1 MHCIGYMNALF
12 TPGRVKIYAKITN
25 SPCIGPLYFFLFLE
39 CKIILLIIFIKDVG
53 NTTSQT
59 SILRLNFKKIVI
71 IREGETF
78 GITST
83 SCYSRF

>member
-1 MHCIGYMNALF
+1 MHCIGYKNALF
-12 TPGRVKIYAKITN
+12 TPGRVKINAKI
-25 SPCIGPLYFFLFLE
+25 IFFLFLE

-59 SILRLNFKKIVI
+59 SILSLNFKKIVI